1 MKSLLGGG
9 EPAKD
14 KKGKYIKKKDRVSA
28 AENNSSWR
36 VVSDLLVHPKK
47 NAQRRSGVYEHIEF
61 QQNKHDE
68 CLFQVLTCIS
78 IQNTLFQRGCYTC
91 ISSPRLAT
99 LFRQRAASAARELTS
114 RMLGAIYHI
123 SKATLTTPT
132 ASLSGW
138 WGSSGGHLGIIW
150 GSFSGHIGVIWGAF
164 SGWWMRSNI
173 AILCSPRC
181 TTPRRSAWWSGWLI
195 RSLHPTR
202 LCARPGTDSCAP

>member
-114 RMLGAIYHI
+114 RMLSVSRSRLQH
-123 SKATLTTPT
+123 T
-132 ASLSGW
+132 AQ
-138 WGSSGGHLGIIW
+138 
-150 GSFSGHIGVIWGAF
+150 
-164 SGWWMRSNI
+164 R
-173 AILCSPRC
+173 
-181 TTPRRSAWWSGWLI
+181 I
-195 RSLHPTR
+195 RV
-202 LCARPGTDSCAP
+202 ADSCAIDWCVRATKRYNTKGPKSESYPQ